1 MNAMLISGTEVGKSI
16 ESRLKLEV
24 DNLKQRTNK
33 VPGLGV
39 ILVGDNP
46 ASKHYV
52 ANKERVAAR
61 VGVQSFE
68 KLLPANSSMED
79 VEKAILEFNKND
91 SIDGILLQLP
101 VPAHLDSNKLLSLIL
116 PEKDSDGLHPVNQ
129 GLLAVGRPGIRPCT
143 PLGALKLIDVA
154 LAPNSKG
161 VDGDVPQ
168 ADLSG
173 KKAVVI
179 GRSILVG
186 KPVATIL
193 LERNATVTIV
203 HSRTKN
209 IEAEVAAAD
218 IVVAA
223 LGKAE
228 FVKGSWIKPGAIVID
243 VGINKLADG
252 KLVGD
257 VDFEDASKKA
267 SAITPVPGGVG
278 PMTVIMLIQNTVDN
292 FKRKHG
298 IKS

>member
-16 ESRLKLEV
+16 ESRLKIEV

-39 ILVGDNP
+39 VLIGDNP

-52 ANKERVAAR
+52 ATKEKVAAR
-61 VGVQSFE
+61 VGLESKE
-68 KLLPANSSMED
+68 KILPADATMAEA
-79 VEKAILEFNKND
+79 EHAISELNKNED
-91 SIDGILLQLP
+91 IHGILLQLP
-101 VPAHLDSNKLLSLIL
+101 VPAHLDASRLLDLIS
-116 PEKDSDGLHPVNQ
+116 PEKDSDGLHPANQ
-129 GLLAVGRPGIRPCT
+129 GLLAVGRLGTRPCT
-143 PLGALKLIDVA
+143 PLGAMKLIDVA
-154 LAPNSKG
+154 LAPNSSG
-161 VDGDVPQ
+161 VNGDVPQ

-186 KPVATIL
+186 KPVAALL

-209 IEAEVAAAD
+209 IEAEVASAD

-223 LGKAE
+223 LGKPE
-228 FVKGSWIKPGAIVID
+228 FVKGSWIKPGAVVID

-257 VDFEDASKKA
+257 VNFAEAAKVA
-267 SAITPVPGGVG
+267 GAITPVPGGVG